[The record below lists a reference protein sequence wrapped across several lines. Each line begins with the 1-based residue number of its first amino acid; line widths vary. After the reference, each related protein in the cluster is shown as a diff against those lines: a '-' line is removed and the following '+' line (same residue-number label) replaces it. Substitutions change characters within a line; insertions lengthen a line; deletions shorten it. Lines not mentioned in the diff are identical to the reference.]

1 MLLRVTLDVEPRGK
15 QTARTVT
22 QAKGGKHLLR
32 PRTYTPAETEDL
44 QTRIRAM
51 TIGELNRLG
60 LPKPLVPAPS
70 PVFLLTTYYLRRPTK
85 GRSALLAFP
94 TRKPYPDL
102 SNMTKL
108 LEDACNG
115 ILWTDDCQVVQN
127 LERKVWSPGR
137 PGIEV
142 ILADVEELDTLY
154 PSVDELET
162 RRRSQRSGA
171 GFASL
176 PASRALTPTM
186 WPPVALAAGTSPA
199 TSGR

>member
-32 PRTYTPAETEDL
+32 PRTYTPAETEQL
-44 QTRIRAM
+44 QERIRAM
-51 TIGELNRLG
+51 TISELNRLG

-70 PVFLLTTYYLRRPTK
+70 PVFLLTTYLLRRPVK
-85 GRSALLAFP
+85 GRYAKLAFP
-94 TRKPYPDL
+94 TKKPDL

-115 ILWTDDCQVVQN
+115 ILWTDDSQVVQN
-127 LERKVWSPGR
+127 LERKVWSPDR
-137 PGIEV
+137 PMIEV

-154 PSVDELET
+154 PSVDELAT

-171 GFASL
+171 GFASS
-176 PASRALTPTM
+176 PASRVSTPTTSR
-186 WPPVALAAGTSPA
+186 PVALVVGTRAATFA
-199 TSGR
+199 R

>member
-70 PVFLLTTYYLRRPTK
+70 PVFLLTTYSLRRPTK
-85 GRSALLAFP
+85 GLSAHLAFP
-94 TRKPYPDL
+94 TKKPDL

-108 LEDACNG
+108 LEDAENG
-115 ILWTDDCQVVQN
+115 VLWTDDSQVVQN
-127 LERKVWSPGR
+127 LERKVWSPDR
-137 PGIEV
+137 PMIEV

-154 PSVDELET
+154 PSVDELAT

-171 GFASL
+171 GFASS
-176 PASRALTPTM
+176 PASRVSTPTTSR
-186 WPPVALAAGTSPA
+186 PVALVVGTRAATFA
-199 TSGR
+199 R

>member
-22 QAKGGKHLLR
+22 LAKGGRHLPR
-32 PRTYTPAETEDL
+32 PRTYTPAETEQL
-44 QTRIRAM
+44 QERIRAM
-51 TIGELNRLG
+51 TISELNRLG

-70 PVFLLTTYYLRRPTK
+70 PVFLLTTYLLRRPVK
-85 GRSALLAFP
+85 GRYAKLAFP
-94 TRKPYPDL
+94 TKKPDL

-115 ILWTDDCQVVQN
+115 VLWTDDCQVVQN

-137 PGIEV
+137 PMIEV
-142 ILADVEELDTLY
+142 IVADVEELETLY
-154 PSVDELET
+154 PSVDELAT
-162 RRRSQRSGA
+162 LRRLQRSGP
-171 GFASL
+171 GSASS
-176 PASRALTPTM
+176 PVSRALTPTM